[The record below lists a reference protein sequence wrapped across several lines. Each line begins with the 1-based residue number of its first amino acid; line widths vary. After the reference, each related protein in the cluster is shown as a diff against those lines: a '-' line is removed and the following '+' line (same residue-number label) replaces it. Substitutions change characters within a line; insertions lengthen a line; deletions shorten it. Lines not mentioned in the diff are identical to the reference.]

1 MAATTVSRAKGKK
14 RKKRNAR
21 RAGASRWSQ
30 TVRRGLRIL
39 QVPALAKLPWLVHG
53 FSTRVGGVS
62 KLDGKRV
69 LNLGFTEWDARENVK
84 ENRRRLQAAVGAPD
98 FQLVSL
104 LQFHSDKTLHFETA
118 PTEPSRGDASVTKS
132 AGLLLAVQA
141 ADCVPILLVDPKNRA
156 VAAVHAGWRGTLAR
170 IVEKTIGRMQMQ
182 FGSEAADLLAA
193 IGPAI
198 GGCCYEVGTEVAA
211 AFSGQFSN
219 AAEFFD
225 ELRTGDEP
233 NPLQWLNMMPPGH
246 QPPPKKVLLDLR
258 KANRTQLEAAGV
270 LAANIFVSDLCTGCR
285 RDLLFSYRK
294 EGAQSGRMMSVIGIR
309 GSRGSEQSTAEVNS
323 RQLKVERK
331 KRQ

>member
-1 MAATTVSRAKGKK
+1 MAATKGSKAKSKK
-14 RKKRNAR
+14 RKKRSPPQ
-21 RAGASRWSQ
+21 AGASQWTERVQ
-30 TVRRGLRIL
+30 RRLRIV

-62 KLDGKRV
+62 RLDGERV

-84 ENRRRLQAAVGAPD
+84 ENRRRLQAAVGEPD
-98 FQLVSL
+98 FKMVSL
-104 LQFHSDKTLHFETA
+104 LQFHSDAILQFEAA
-118 PTEPSRGDASVTKS
+118 PTEPSRGDAAVTKS
-132 AGLLLAVQA
+132 AGLLLAVQT

-170 IVEKTIGRMQMQ
+170 IVEKAIGRMQMQ
-182 FGSEAADLLAA
+182 FGSQAADLQAA

-211 AFSGQFSN
+211 AFNGQFAN
-219 AAEFFD
+219 AGEFFD

-246 QPPPKKVLLDLR
+246 QPPPKKVLLDLK
-258 KANRTQLEAAGV
+258 KANRLQLEAAGV
-270 LAANIFVSDLCTGCR
+270 PAGNIFVSDLCTGCR

-294 EGAQSGRMMSVIGIR
+294 EGAQSGRMMAVVGIR
-309 GSRGSEQSTAEVNS
+309 GSRISAIDGRGQQPS
-323 RQLKVERK
+323 
-331 KRQ
+331 

>member
-1 MAATTVSRAKGKK
+1 MAATKGSRAKGKK
-14 RKKRNAR
+14 RKKRSPP
-21 RAGASRWSQ
+21 RAGASRWTQ
-30 TVRRGLRIL
+30 RIQRGLRVL

-53 FSTRVGGVS
+53 FSTRPGGVS

-98 FQLVSL
+98 FKLVTL
-104 LQFHSDKTLHFETA
+104 LQFHSDAILQFETA
-118 PTEPSRGDASVTKS
+118 PTEPSRGDAAITKN
-132 AGLLLAVQA
+132 AGLLLAVQT

-170 IVEKTIGRMQMQ
+170 IVEKAIGRMQMQ
-182 FGSEAADLLAA
+182 FGSQAADLLAA

-211 AFSGQFSN
+211 AFSAQFAN
-219 AAEFFD
+219 AADFFD

-233 NPLQWLNMMPPGH
+233 NPLQWMNMMPPGH

-258 KANRTQLEAAGV
+258 KANRSQLEASGV
-270 LAANIFVSDLCTGCR
+270 PAANIFVSDLCTGCGC
-285 RDLLFSYRK
+285 DLLFSYRK
-294 EGAQSGRMMSVIGIR
+294 EGARSGRMMALVGIR
-309 GSRGSEQSTAEVNS
+309 GQEKRAATRS
-323 RQLKVERK
+323 KPRK
-331 KRQ
+331 